1 MLYGLDSDSAAAAF
15 VSIPNNYA
23 RVQAVLSAVPAAEGA
38 LVRDT
43 MKGHND
49 GFSGASLHLTDC
61 ILNLDP

>member
-1 MLYGLDSDSAAAAF
+1 MLYGLDLNSAAADF

-23 RVQAVLSAVPAAEGA
+23 RVQAVLGAVPAAEGV
-38 LVRDT
+38 LVKDT

-61 ILNLDP
+61 ILNIDP